1 MPHFFSIEKREASN
15 TPYLKVKLLDNS
27 EPQLQAIKQLLE
39 EKSHCVRKC
48 NITHNRQ
55 DDLTIYI
62 KTLSTTD
69 EAFDE
74 VENILNSHFGNGV
87 LRNDT
92 IENTNGI
99 LNELVSHPMPLDLY
113 KKAIDGFQKQ
123 QDYRHAMDDLRL
135 SLELLLKD
143 VLSNEKSLE
152 KQDKFLSAYLGRGR
166 ISTEIIAGITDEMKA
181 LGRYFNEHEKHKDD
195 IKIDDIDCVVHW
207 VSNIIHVVMS
217 VKPAK

>member
-27 EPQLQAIKQLLE
+27 GPQLQAIKQLLE
-39 EKSHCVRKC
+39 EKSHCVRRC

-62 KTLSTTD
+62 KTLFTTD

-92 IENTNGI
+92 IENTNGV

-123 QDYRHAMDDLRL
+123 RDYRHAMDDLRL
-135 SLELLLKD
+135 SLELLLRD

-152 KQDKFLSAYLGRGR
+152 KQGKFLNAYLGKGG
-166 ISTEIIAGITDEMKA
+166 ISSEIIAGITEEMKA
-181 LGRYFNEHEKHKDD
+181 LGRYFNEHEKQKDD
-195 IKIDDIDCVVHW
+195 INISDIDCVVHW

>member
-1 MPHFFSIEKREASN
+1 MPHFFSIEKRKASN

-27 EPQLQAIKQLLE
+27 EQQLQIIRQLIE
-39 EKSHCVRKC
+39 TSPAVYRC
-48 NITHNRQ
+48 NITRNKQ
-55 DDLTIYI
+55 TDLTIYI
-62 KTLSTTD
+62 KDLYTID
-69 EAFDE
+69 EASDE
-74 VENILNSHFGNGV
+74 VKRLLDAHF
-87 LRNDT
+87 
-92 IENTNGI
+92 EKGI
-99 LNELVSHPMPLDLY
+99 LCSDTLNKTKEVAKELSSHTQPFEFY

-135 SLELLLKD
+135 SLELLLKE
-143 VLSNEKSLE
+143 VLLNDKSLE